1 MAGIFNVIT
10 KFFGNKYDKD
20 IKKIRP
26 IILEIHKEYEKIT
39 QLSNDDLREQT
50 NILKN
55 KITEYISEE
64 KEEISNLKADS
75 SKESTSIQDKE
86 KIYEKIDILE
96 KKIVIKI
103 YC

>member
-26 IILEIHKEYEKIT
+26 IILEIHKEYEKII
-39 QLSNDDLREQT
+39 QLSNNDLREQT

-55 KITEYISEE
+55 KITDYIIVE
-64 KEEISNLKADS
+64 KKEISNLKADS
-75 SKESTSIQDKE
+75 NKEFTSVKDKE
-86 KIYEKIDILE
+86 KISA
-96 KKIVIKI
+96 
-103 YC
+103 

>member
-26 IILEIHKEYEKIT
+26 IILEIHKEYEKIS
-39 QLSNDDLREQT
+39 QLSNNNLREQT

-55 KITEYISEE
+55 KITDYISEE
-64 KEEISNLKADS
+64 KKRNQQFKN
-75 SKESTSIQDKE
+75 
-86 KIYEKIDILE
+86 
-96 KKIVIKI
+96 
-103 YC
+103 